1 MPLLAS
7 EILSDAAATY
17 LNDSARST
25 WTDAVLLPNLKTAYD
40 QLRLA
45 LVEIDAP
52 TIDETTTAPITVAI
66 GIGEVAAIADLLYPI
81 KVWERGVGEND
92 DAWSVV
98 DEGDW
103 EPETTSGTTRLLNWK
118 WAEDMIKV
126 RPSSVARE
134 VKVYYKRDL
143 SAIVDANSA
152 VNLTLAKTY
161 LSAKTAALAAGL
173 RGNNPSRAIALN
185 DIAETEKERYTG
197 IIVKRMQVHGVRR
210 QSFSYL

>member
-7 EILSDAAATY
+7 EILSDAASTY
-17 LNDSARST
+17 LNDAGRSM

-52 TIDETTTAPITVAI
+52 TIDETTTAAI
-66 GIGEVAAIADLLYPI
+66 NVAALATQVPDIADLLYPI
-81 KVWERGVGEND
+81 KVWERGVGQND
-92 DAWSVV
+92 DAWTVV
-98 DEGDW
+98 AEEDW
-103 EPETTSGTTRLLNWK
+103 EPETTSGITQLLSWK
-118 WAEDMIKV
+118 WAEDVIKV

-152 VNLTLAKTY
+152 VNLVLAKTY
-161 LSAKTAALAAGL
+161 LSAKTAALASGL
-173 RGNNPSRAIALN
+173 RGNNPSRAQAL
-185 DIAETEKERYTG
+185 DQIAEREKERYTG
-197 IIVKRMQVHGVRR
+197 LIVKRMQGYGVRR

>member
-7 EILSDAAATY
+7 EILADAAATY
-17 LNDSARST
+17 LNDSTRGT

-40 QLRLA
+40 KLRLA

-52 TIDETTTAPITVAI
+52 TIDETTTAALNVAALAT
-66 GIGEVAAIADLLYPI
+66 EVPAIADLLYPI
-81 KVWERGVGEND
+81 KVWERGVGQNE
-92 DAWSVV
+92 DAWDVV

-103 EPETTSGTTRLLNWK
+103 EPESTSGIVNLLNWK
-118 WAEDMIKV
+118 WAEDAIKV
-126 RPSSVARE
+126 RPASIARE

-143 SAIVDANSA
+143 SAIVSENSI

-173 RGNNPSRAIALN
+173 RGNNPSRAQAL
-185 DIAETEKERYTG
+185 DAIAEHEKEMYTG
-197 IIVKRMQVHGVRR
+197 IIIKRMQGHGVRR